1 MMPGGNLPRTDGE
14 LNELLVAALEGVLP
28 DVWEGVYTGNDLPKY
43 LTFSHYSRGI
53 GYANDRPTAKS
64 WRVTVTLWAKN
75 RVNAD
80 TERDAVRLAIWR
92 AFGEYPACEVA
103 TDDGWQQY
111 IYEFTVTG
119 AVETEVYGG

>member
-14 LNELLVAALEGVLP
+14 LNGLLVAALEGVLP
-28 DVWEGVYTGNDLPKY
+28 DVWEGGYTGNDLDKY

-53 GYANDRPTAKS
+53 IYANDRPTAKS

-80 TERDAVRLAIWR
+80 AERDAVRLAIWR
-92 AFGEYPACEVA
+92 AFGEYPAWENA

-111 IYEFTVTG
+111 IYEFTVAG